1 MQCSAHGE
9 VAYSFIFDGFWGI
22 MYETF
27 SVVSGDFRVEI
38 EQKNNNKDKDMLMEN

>member
-1 MQCSAHGE
+1 
-9 VAYSFIFDGFWGI
+9 

-38 EQKNNNKDKDMLMEN
+38 EQKNNNKDKVMLMEN